1 MFEGY
6 QQCVISSTSSHAKKN
21 YSWGGVAKRSSVV
34 LSVRKQRDLLSIIPV
49 TSAHWQ
55 AHTYIIWCPVILLLY
70 MCKSFTLC
78 QKRSFDDKTSPHQR
92 GHGETESHRKQSIV
106 LPARARPATDSD
118 KDDNSSVMV
127 WRLPSSYTVQGKQ
140 CSSPPPPAPR
150 SPTVSVLK
158 FTKQHEGLPTL
169 SFLSLFLYV
178 LPFRLDSV
186 AYHRL
191 GNDSR
196 WKR

>member
-6 QQCVISSTSSHAKKN
+6 QQCVISSTSSHAKKITA
-21 YSWGGVAKRSSVV
+21 GGVAKWSSVV
-34 LSVRKQRDLLSIIPV
+34 LSVRRQRDLLSIILA

-70 MCKSFTLC
+70 MCKSFTFC
-78 QKRSFDDKTSPHQR
+78 QKRSFDDKTSPQQR

-140 CSSPPPPAPR
+140 CNPPP
-150 SPTVSVLK
+150 THHHHHHHH
-158 FTKQHEGLPTL
+158 QQC
-169 SFLSLFLYV
+169 LF
-178 LPFRLDSV
+178 
-186 AYHRL
+186 
-191 GNDSR
+191 
-196 WKR
+196 

>member
-140 CSSPPPPAPR
+140 CSSPPTSSTEPNSVCFKVHKAARR
-150 SPTVSVLK
+150 SAYPFFS
-158 FTKQHEGLPTL
+158 L
-169 SFLSLFLYV
+169 SFSICVAIQAGQCGLS
-178 LPFRLDSV
+178 S
-186 AYHRL
+186 
-191 GNDSR
+191 SR
-196 WKR
+196 QWQ

>member
-1 MFEGY
+1 MCHFIHKFP
-6 QQCVISSTSSHAKKN
+6 CKKKLQL
-21 YSWGGVAKRSSVV
+21 GGVAKRSSVV

-140 CSSPPPPAPR
+140 CSSPPPHQLHGA
-150 SPTVSVLK
+150 
-158 FTKQHEGLPTL
+158 QQC
-169 SFLSLFLYV
+169 LF
-178 LPFRLDSV
+178 
-186 AYHRL
+186 
-191 GNDSR
+191 
-196 WKR
+196 